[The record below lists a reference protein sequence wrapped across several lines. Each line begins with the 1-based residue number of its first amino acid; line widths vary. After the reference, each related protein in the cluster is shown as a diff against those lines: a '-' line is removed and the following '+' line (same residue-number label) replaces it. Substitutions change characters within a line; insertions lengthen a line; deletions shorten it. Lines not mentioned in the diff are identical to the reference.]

1 MGYKVR
7 GYIMKQKLILITL
20 FCSLFGCGSEDT
32 VSFDGVWEG
41 SYTSNQNNCP
51 FSVRSDIN
59 PLFPMTVS
67 TGVNDV
73 FTVVAV
79 DGSTAIGGQGSGEAI
94 SFIASAPTFGS
105 YGSIAPYSCTS
116 TLSTVGFLDAGADKA
131 RVTLLIQFTDCN
143 TPGSSEGP
151 FTCSVTYYGD
161 ATKVS

>member
-20 FCSLFGCGSEDT
+20 VCSLFGCGSQDT

-67 TGVNDV
+67 TDVNDV

-79 DGSTAIGGQGSGEAI
+79 DGSTAIGGQGSGEVI

-105 YGSIAPYSCTS
+105 YGSIAPYSCAS

-131 RVTLLIQFTDCN
+131 AEYADAEVDEVTTMMLLLKTTMLMLTVLTF
-143 TPGSSEGP
+143 EH
-151 FTCSVTYYGD
+151 FF
-161 ATKVS
+161 

>member
-1 MGYKVR
+1 
-7 GYIMKQKLILITL
+7 MKKSLLIFT
-20 FCSLFGCGSEDT
+20 FVCSLFGCGSEDT

-51 FSVRSDIN
+51 FSVKSDIN

-67 TGVNDV
+67 TDVNDV

-79 DGSTAIGGQGSGEAI
+79 DGSTATGGQGSGEVI
-94 SFIASAPTFGS
+94 SFIASAPTFGN
-105 YGSIAPYSCTS
+105 YGSIVPYSCAS
-116 TLSTVGFLDAGADKA
+116 TLSTVGYLDAGTDKA

-143 TPGSSEGP
+143 TPGSSEDP
-151 FTCSVTYYGD
+151 ISCSVIYYGD